1 MFDIVVGETLLRALL
16 ESSED
21 AVVEV
26 SLEGKIIRWNRGAE
40 RLYGYSEQEMK
51 EQSLTQLVPVYEVP
65 VIEAQL
71 DDLRKGA
78 LRRSETS
85 ERLRKDGS
93 CVCVAV
99 RRTAIREVNGT
110 VLGMIECAKALEPGE
125 SDSPAEK
132 QLRRLVEQMPVMLWT
147 TDRHLRITSNWG
159 SGFQLSKIDT
169 GKLVGKTIQDF
180 LDYTEGSELAAMKHC
195 DALQGKDSRFEYK
208 RGNRVLDIL
217 VEPLRSPEGEVIG
230 CLGVALD
237 ITERKR
243 TEEQVLYQ
251 ATHDALTGL
260 GNYREFVTTLENE
273 VKRAD
278 RGHHSFALILL
289 DLNGLKQIND
299 RHGHLMGNS
308 ALRRLANAM
317 REHCRATDLAARYG
331 GDEFGLI
338 LIDTDLPMAVQVGER
353 IQECLQKEA
362 EEPQVS
368 ASVGIASY
376 PADGRTG
383 RELVEAADHRLY
395 QQKKKFAEAR
405 TEARSARTS

>member
-1 MFDIVVGETLLRALL
+1 MSENVAGETLLRALL

-26 SLEGKIIRWNRGAE
+26 SLEGRIIRWNHGAE
-40 RLYGYSEQEMK
+40 RLYGYSEYEMR
-51 EQSLTQLVPVYEVP
+51 EQSLAQLVPIYEVP

-71 DDLRKGA
+71 ADLRKGA

-99 RRTAIREVNGT
+99 RRTAIREANGS

-125 SDSPAEK
+125 SDSPAER

-147 TDRHLRITSNWG
+147 TDRQLRITSNWG

-180 LDYTEGSELAAMKHC
+180 LDYTEGSALAAMKHC
-195 DALQGKDSRFEYK
+195 DALRGKASRFEYK

-217 VEPLRSPEGEVIG
+217 VEPLRSPEGEAIG

-260 GNYREFVTTLENE
+260 GNYREFMTTLENE

-278 RGHHSFALILL
+278 RSHHTFAVLLL
-289 DLNGLKQIND
+289 DLDGLKQIND
-299 RHGHLMGNS
+299 RNGHLAGNR
-308 ALRRLANAM
+308 ALKRLANAM
-317 REHCRATDLAARYG
+317 RDHCRAIDIAARYG
-331 GDEFGLI
+331 GDEFALV
-338 LIDTDLPMAVQVGER
+338 LIDADPAMAEQVAQR
-353 IQECLQKEA
+353 IQEGLCNEE
-362 EEPQVS
+362 EEPPLGVS
-368 ASVGIASY
+368 IGIASY
-376 PADGRTG
+376 PSDGRTG
-383 RELVEAADHRLY
+383 QELLEAADHRLY
-395 QQKKKFAEAR
+395 QQKKDSRRNLQTAD
-405 TEARSARTS
+405 